1 MFGSMEITPKYIA
14 LAFTM
19 LANIPEFLHEE
30 WRHRIVRTDRWF
42 MFRENRILK
51 LSGITSASS

>member
-1 MFGSMEITPKYIA
+1 MEITPKYIA

-30 WRHRIVRTDRWF
+30 WWHRIVRTDHWF
-42 MFRENRILK
+42 MFRENTILK